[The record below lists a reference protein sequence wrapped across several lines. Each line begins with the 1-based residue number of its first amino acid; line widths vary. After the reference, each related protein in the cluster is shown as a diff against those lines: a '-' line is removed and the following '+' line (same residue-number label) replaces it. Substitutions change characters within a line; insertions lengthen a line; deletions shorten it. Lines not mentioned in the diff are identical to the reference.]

1 MANNQLKVT
10 LLGDA
15 SKLNAT
21 LKTASGRLKS
31 FGKSTTAVG
40 KSLQTRLALP
50 LALAG
55 GAAIKMAT
63 DFDKS
68 MTKVKSL
75 VGIAGDEVD
84 RMGATAKTMAKEFGV
99 SSSKAAE
106 ALFFITSAGLRGDEA
121 MQTLEAS
128 LKASAVGLG
137 ETATIADLATSAMNA
152 YGSDTL
158 GAANAT
164 DVLTAAVREG
174 KLSSEDLA
182 GAMGAVL
189 PMASNMGVQFHEVGA
204 AFAAMSRTGTN
215 ASEAATQLNA
225 IMLGIMKPTKTA
237 ADNMELLGLSSAG
250 LRQQIKDEG
259 LLSVM
264 NTLRDASEQNAGAF
278 ELAFGSVRALRG
290 VLDLTG
296 KSMDSTRTI
305 FENMNNTAGMTQTA
319 FDETAQSAEFRL
331 RKAMNSS
338 KESFA
343 QLGATLLTGFLPI
356 FQQVSTVIQKVF
368 KAFFDLDEG
377 TQKLILGL
385 GAFAIVLPTI
395 ITLIGTLTTLM
406 GALLSPVG
414 LVAAAIAGVA
424 FIIYKNWSEVL
435 PVVVGLY
442 NQFVD
447 LYNGSEA
454 LRKVIYFLKAAFQT
468 VFTFAKT
475 QVMLVINSFS
485 TMWKLIKE
493 FSEKGF
499 KGSFKQILSDGFDE
513 SIDIVKSAGE
523 EIGDNFTDAMSDAVG
538 STLEK
543 KTVEQVQGALTNV
556 KDQVSGFV
564 TGLIGDV
571 GGGTG
576 TAPAKG
582 TSGGGGATTM
592 QPTHGFIGATGVP
605 ESGGGGG
612 GATTMQP
619 SHGFIGD
626 LTLPDPDPEIEKVNR
641 ISDALSNM
649 GMSMEQIKETADL
662 VGGSVANAFDN
673 MSQGLVNSLGLAK
686 NGFEGFIGGMI
697 STVLQLISMM
707 LSQSIAQAIAGATAS
722 GASTGPAAVFTTPAF
737 IATAVGGVMSAFAAI
752 PKFAD
757 GGIVSGTTLGVMGE
771 YTGAKQNPE
780 VIAPLNKLEAMIGG
794 KQTQQV
800 NVGGEFR
807 IQGQDLVVAL
817 QRAERNRSRLK

>member
-31 FGKSTTAVG
+31 FGKSTQAVG
-40 KSLQTRLALP
+40 RSLQTRLALP
-50 LALAG
+50 LAIAG

-68 MTKVKSL
+68 MTKIKSL
-75 VGIAGDEVD
+75 VGVASDEVD
-84 RMGATAKTMAKEFGV
+84 QMGVGVKAMAKEFAI
-99 SSSKAAE
+99 SSADAAD
-106 ALFFITSAGLRGDEA
+106 ALFFITSAGLRGKDAMEA
-121 MQTLEAS
+121 LEGS
-128 LKASAVGLG
+128 MKASAIGMG
-137 ETATIADLATSAMNA
+137 ESKTIAQLTSAAMNA

-158 GAANAT
+158 NASQAT
-164 DVLTAAVREG
+164 DILTAAIREG
-174 KLSSEDLA
+174 SIESDELA
-182 GAMGAVL
+182 SVMGQVL
-189 PMASNMGVQFHEVGA
+189 PVASNMGVEFNQVGA
-204 AFAAMSRTGTN
+204 AFAAMSRTGTP
-215 ASEAATQLNA
+215 AAQAATQLNS
-225 IMLGIMKPTKTA
+225 IMMAIMKPTQLA
-237 ADNMELLGLSSAG
+237 SDAMEEMGLSSEG

-259 LLSVM
+259 LLSVL
-264 NTLRDASEQNAGAF
+264 NTLKEGADSNSKAF
-278 ELAFGSVRALRG
+278 ETAFGNVRALKG

-296 KSMDSTRTI
+296 KSMETTREI
-305 FENMNNTAGMTQTA
+305 FGRMGDTQGMVQKA

-356 FQQVSTVIQKVF
+356 FEDVSRVIQNVF
-368 KAFFDLDEG
+368 NAFFNLDEG

-395 ITLIGTLTTLM
+395 ITLVGTLITSIGL
-406 GALLSPVG
+406 LLSPVG
-414 LVAAAIAGVA
+414 LVAAALAGVA
-424 FIIYKNWSEVL
+424 FIIYKNWGEVL

-513 SIDIVKSAGE
+513 SVDIVKSAGE

-556 KDQVSGFV
+556 KDSVSDSIK
-564 TGLIGDV
+564 GLFGDV
-571 GGGTG
+571 GGGT
-576 TAPAKG
+576 APAD
-582 TSGGGGATTM
+582 GGGDDTL
-592 QPTHGFIGATGVP
+592 
-605 ESGGGGG
+605 
-612 GATTMQP
+612 QP
-619 SHGFIGD
+619 SHGFIGAAGI
-626 LTLPDPDPEIEKVNR
+626 PDPIPEETVTKAEERAASIRGFLMSIGLTAEQSAGMLVT
-641 ISDALSNM
+641 M
-649 GMSMEQIKETADL
+649 GQAVED
-662 VGGSVANAFDN
+662 
-673 MSQGLVNSLGLAK
+673 
-686 NGFEGFIGGMI
+686 GFIGLGQNVANSMSEAGSAFNAFL
-697 STVLQLISMM
+697 STFLQGAATYLAALFAESTGLAVTAAGKSATAAGPMAAFVLPAL
-707 LSQSIAQAIAGATAS
+707 IAGAV
-722 GASTGPAAVFTTPAF
+722 AAVSSGFGSIPA
-737 IATAVGGVMSAFAAI
+737 
-752 PKFAD
+752 FAD

-794 KQTQQV
+794 KQAQQV

>member
-84 RMGATAKTMAKEFGV
+84 AMGAKAKTMAKEFGV

-158 GAANAT
+158 GASQAT

-182 GAMGAVL
+182 GAMGSVL
-189 PMASNMGVQFHEVGA
+189 PVASNMGVQFHEVGA
-204 AFAAMSRTGTN
+204 AFAAMSRTGTDA
-215 ASEAATQLNA
+215 ASGATQLNA
-225 IMLGIMKPTKTA
+225 ILSGLLKPTKQA
-237 ADNMELLGLSSAG
+237 EDALNEMGLSSAG
-250 LRQQIKDEG
+250 LKQQIKDEG
-259 LLSVM
+259 LLATL
-264 NTLRDASEQNAGAF
+264 NTLKTSFDDNADAAQVVFPNI
-278 ELAFGSVRALRG
+278 RALKG
-290 VLDLTG
+290 VLDLLG
-296 KSMDSTRTI
+296 SGVEVNRGI
-305 FENMNNTAGMTQTA
+305 FERMNDTMGMTQTA
-319 FDETAQSAEFRL
+319 FDATAQTAEFRL

-356 FQQVSTVIQKVF
+356 FEDVSRVIQNVF
-368 KAFFDLDEG
+368 QAFFDLDGG

-385 GAFAIVLPTI
+385 GAFAVVLPTI
-395 ITLIGTLTTLM
+395 ITLVGTLTTLM

-424 FIIYKNWSEVL
+424 FIIYKNWGEVL

-454 LRKVIYFLKAAFQT
+454 LRKVIYFLKAAFQS
-468 VFTFAKT
+468 VFSFAKA

-513 SIDIVKSAGE
+513 SIEIVKNTGK

-571 GGGTG
+571 GGGG
-576 TAPAKG
+576 AAAPAKG
-582 TSGGGGATTM
+582 TSGGGGASGGGGDSTL
-592 QPTHGFIGATGVP
+592 QASHGFIGAMGTDIIP
-605 ESGGGGG
+605 EETVTKAEERAAKIRGFLMSIGLTAEQSAGMLV
-612 GATTMQP
+612 TMGQAVED
-619 SHGFIGD
+619 GFIG
-626 LTLPDPDPEIEKVNR
+626 LGQN
-641 ISDALSNM
+641 
-649 GMSMEQIKETADL
+649 
-662 VGGSVANAFDN
+662 VANSMSEAGSAFN
-673 MSQGLVNSLGLAK
+673 AFLSTFLQGAATYLAALFAESTGLAVTAAGK
-686 NGFEGFIGGMI
+686 TATAAGPMAAF
-697 STVLQLISMM
+697 VLPAL
-707 LSQSIAQAIAGATAS
+707 IAGAV
-722 GASTGPAAVFTTPAF
+722 AAVSSGFGQIPA
-737 IATAVGGVMSAFAAI
+737 
-752 PKFAD
+752 FAD

>member
-75 VGIAGDEVD
+75 VGVAGDEVD
-84 RMGATAKTMAKEFGV
+84 AMGAKARTMANEFGV

-250 LRQQIKDEG
+250 LRKQIKDEG

-264 NTLRDASEQNAGAF
+264 NTLRSASEQNAGAF

-331 RKAMNSS
+331 RKALNSS

-356 FQQVSTVIQKVF
+356 FEQVSTVIQNVF
-368 KAFFDLDEG
+368 KAFFNLDEG

-385 GAFAIVLPTI
+385 GAFAVVLPTI
-395 ITLIGTLTTLM
+395 ITLVGSLITGIGL
-406 GALLSPVG
+406 LLSPVG
-414 LVAAAIAGVA
+414 LVAAALAGVA

-499 KGSFKQILSDGFDE
+499 RGSFKQILSDGFDE
-513 SIDIVKSAGE
+513 SVDIVKSAGE

-556 KDQVSGFV
+556 KDMVSGSLQ
-564 TGLIGDV
+564 GLIGDV
-571 GGGTG
+571 GGGAG
-576 TAPAKG
+576 SAPAKG
-582 TSGGGGATTM
+582 TSGGGGGATTM
-592 QPTHGFIGATGVP
+592 QPTHGFIGGVDINKVDP
-605 ESGGGGG
+605 PVSEE
-612 GATTMQP
+612 AMANVL
-619 SHGFIGD
+619 GFKVALED
-626 LTLPDPDPEIEKVNR
+626 LAEVSE
-641 ISDALSNM
+641 M
-649 GMSMEQIKETADL
+649 
-662 VGGSVANAFDN
+662 VGQGVANAFDS
-673 MSQGLVNSLGLAK
+673 MSMGLVESLGLAK
-686 NGFEGFIGGMI
+686 DGFEGFIGGLI
-697 STVLQLISMM
+697 TTVLKLISMM
-707 LSQSIAQAIAGATAS
+707 LAQSISQAIAGATAS
-722 GASTGPAAVFTTPAF
+722 GAATGPAAIFTTPAF

-794 KQTQQV
+794 KQAQQV

>member
-1 MANNQLKVT
+1 MANNELKVT

-84 RMGATAKTMAKEFGV
+84 AMGAKARTMANEFGV

-158 GAANAT
+158 GAAQAT

-182 GAMGAVL
+182 GAMGSVL
-189 PMASNMGVQFHEVGA
+189 PVASNMGVQFHEVGA
-204 AFAAMSRTGTN
+204 AFAAMSRTGTDA
-215 ASEAATQLNA
+215 ASGATQLNA
-225 IMLGIMKPTKTA
+225 ILSGLLKPTKQA
-237 ADNMELLGLSSAG
+237 EDALNAMGLSSAG
-250 LRQQIKDEG
+250 LKQQIKDEG
-259 LLSVM
+259 LLETL
-264 NTLRDASEQNAGAF
+264 NTLKTAFDSNADAAQVVFPNI
-278 ELAFGSVRALRG
+278 RALKG
-290 VLDLTG
+290 VLDLLG
-296 KSMDSTRTI
+296 SGVEVNRGI
-305 FENMNNTAGMTQTA
+305 FERMNSTMGMTQTA
-319 FDETAQSAEFRL
+319 FDATAQSAEFRL

-356 FQQVSTVIQKVF
+356 FQDVSRVIQNVF
-368 KAFFDLDEG
+368 KAFFNLDEG

-385 GAFAIVLPTI
+385 GAFAVVLPTI
-395 ITLIGTLTTLM
+395 ITLVGTLITSIGL
-406 GALLSPVG
+406 LLSPVG
-414 LVAAAIAGVA
+414 LVAAALAGVA
-424 FIIYKNWSEVL
+424 FIIYKNWGEVL

-447 LYNGSEA
+447 LYNSSKT
-454 LRKVIYFLKAAFQT
+454 LRKAIFLIKGAFATAFIAAKA
-468 VFTFAKT
+468 
-475 QVMLVINSFS
+475 QVDQVVNGFK

-493 FSEKGF
+493 FSQKGI
-499 KGSFKQILSDGFDE
+499 KGSFGDILEEGFDE
-513 SIDIVKSAGE
+513 SIRITNQAGE
-523 EIGDNFTDAMSDAVG
+523 DIGNALSESLSDAVG

-543 KTVEQVQGALTNV
+543 KTVEKVQGALTNM

-564 TGLIGDV
+564 SGLIGDV
-571 GGGTG
+571 GGGADTS
-576 TAPAKG
+576 PAKSVSTISAKGRSVG
-582 TSGGGGATTM
+582 TTNGMDEFNKLFGKKVDPPVSEEAM
-592 QPTHGFIGATGVP
+592 ANVLGFKVAL
-605 ESGGGGG
+605 E
-612 GATTMQP
+612 
-619 SHGFIGD
+619 D
-626 LTLPDPDPEIEKVNR
+626 LAEV
-641 ISDALSNM
+641 SQM
-649 GMSMEQIKETADL
+649 
-662 VGGSVANAFDN
+662 VGEGVANAFDS
-673 MSQGLVNSLGLAK
+673 MSMGLVESLGLAK
-686 NGFEGFIGGMI
+686 DGFEGFIGGLLT
-697 STVLQLISMM
+697 TVLKLISMM
-707 LSQSIAQAIAGATAS
+707 LAQSISQAIAGATAS
-722 GASTGPAAVFTTPAF
+722 GAATGPAAIFTTPAF
-737 IATAVGGVMSAFAAI
+737 IATAVGGVMAAFAAI

-780 VIAPLNKLEAMIGG
+780 VIAPLNKLESMIGG
-794 KQTQQV
+794 KQAQQV

>member
-99 SSSKAAE
+99 SSAKAAE

-158 GAANAT
+158 GASDAT
-164 DVLTAAVREG
+164 DILTAAVREG
-174 KLSSEDLA
+174 KLEANELA

-189 PMASNMGVQFHEVGA
+189 PVASNMGVSFNEVGA
-204 AFAAMSRTGTN
+204 AFAAMSRTGTD
-215 ASEAATQLNA
+215 ARVGATQLTA
-225 IMLGIMKPTKTA
+225 ILSGLLKPTEQA
-237 ADNMELLGLSSAG
+237 EQALNAMGLSSAG
-250 LRQQIKDEG
+250 LKQQIKDEG
-259 LLSVM
+259 LLATL
-264 NTLRDASEQNAGAF
+264 NTLKTAFDSNADAAQVVFPNI
-278 ELAFGSVRALRG
+278 RALKG
-290 VLDLTG
+290 VLDLLG
-296 KSMDSTRTI
+296 SGVEVNRGI
-305 FENMNNTAGMTQTA
+305 FERMNSTMGMTQTA
-319 FDETAQSAEFRL
+319 FDATAQSAEFRL

-356 FQQVSTVIQKVF
+356 FQQVSTVIQNVF
-368 KAFFDLDEG
+368 KAFFNLDEG

-395 ITLIGTLTTLM
+395 ITLVGGLVSAIGF
-406 GALLSPVG
+406 LLSPVG
-414 LVAAAIAGVA
+414 LVAAALAGVA
-424 FIIYKNWSEVL
+424 FIIYKNWGEVL

-513 SIDIVKSAGE
+513 SVDIVKSAGE

-564 TGLIGDV
+564 SGLIGDV
-571 GGGTG
+571 GGGAG
-576 TAPAKG
+576 AAPAKG
-582 TSGGGGATTM
+582 TSGGGGGATTL
-592 QPTHGFIGATGVP
+592 QPTHGFIGGV
-605 ESGGGGG
+605 
-612 GATTMQP
+612 
-619 SHGFIGD
+619 D
-626 LTLPDPDPEIEKVNR
+626 LPPAEPQIEKVNKIR
-641 ISDALSNM
+641 EALLKMGMTMEQVQETASLVGNEVAGAFSNM
-649 GMSMEQIKETADL
+649 SA
-662 VGGSVANAFDN
+662 
-673 MSQGLVNSLGLAK
+673 GLLNSLGLAE
-686 NGFEGFIGGMI
+686 NGFQGFVKGMI
-697 STVLQLISMM
+697 QVVLDLIAMM
-707 LSQSIAQAIAGATAS
+707 LAQSISNAIAGATAS
-722 GASTGPAAVFTTPAF
+722 GAATGPAAIFTTPAF
-737 IATAVGGVMSAFAAI
+737 IATAVGGVMAAFAAI

-794 KQTQQV
+794 KQAQQV

>member
-1 MANNQLKVT
+1 MANNELRVT

-31 FGKSTTAVG
+31 FGKSTQAVG

-84 RMGATAKTMAKEFGV
+84 AMGAKAKTMAKEFGV
-99 SSSKAAE
+99 SSADAAE

-158 GAANAT
+158 GASQAT

-174 KLSSEDLA
+174 KLEANELA

-189 PMASNMGVQFHEVGA
+189 PVASNMGVQFHEVGA
-204 AFAAMSRTGTN
+204 AFAAMSRTGTD
-215 ASEAATQLNA
+215 ARVGATQLTA
-225 IMLGIMKPTKTA
+225 ILSGLLKPTKQA
-237 ADNMELLGLSSAG
+237 EDALNSMGLSSAG
-250 LRQQIKDEG
+250 LKQQIKDEG
-259 LLSVM
+259 LLATL
-264 NTLRDASEQNAGAF
+264 NTLKTSFDANADAAQVVF
-278 ELAFGSVRALRG
+278 PNIRALKG
-290 VLDLTG
+290 VLDLLG
-296 KSMDSTRTI
+296 SGVEVNRGI
-305 FENMNNTAGMTQTA
+305 FERMNDTMGMTQQA
-319 FDETAQSAEFRL
+319 FQATSESAEFRL
-331 RKAMNSS
+331 RKALNSS

-343 QLGATLLTGFLPI
+343 QLGATLLTGLLPI
-356 FQQVSTVIQKVF
+356 FQQVSQVIQNVF
-368 KAFFDLDEG
+368 NAFFNLDEG

-385 GAFAIVLPTI
+385 GAFAVVLPTI
-395 ITLIGTLTTLM
+395 ITLVGTLTTII

-414 LVAAAIAGVA
+414 LVAAALAGVA
-424 FIIYKNWSEVL
+424 FIIYKNWGEIL

-499 KGSFKQILSDGFDE
+499 KGSFKEILKDGFDE
-513 SIDIVKSAGE
+513 SVEIVKSAGE

-543 KTVEQVQGALTNV
+543 KTVDQVQGALTNV

-571 GGGTG
+571 GGGG
-576 TAPAKG
+576 AAAPAKG
-582 TSGGGGATTM
+582 TTAQQKT
-592 QPTHGFIGATGVP
+592 A
-605 ESGGGGG
+605 
-612 GATTMQP
+612 QP
-619 SHGFIGD
+619 SHGQIGGFA
-626 LTLPDPDPEIEKVNR
+626 LPPAEPEIEKVNKIR
-641 ISDALSNM
+641 EALLKMGMTMDQIQETASLVGNEVAGAFSNM
-649 GMSMEQIKETADL
+649 SA
-662 VGGSVANAFDN
+662 
-673 MSQGLVNSLGLAK
+673 GLLNSLGLAE
-686 NGFEGFIGGMI
+686 NGFQGFMKGMI
-697 STVLQLISMM
+697 QVVLDLISMM
-707 LSQSIAQAIAGATAS
+707 LAQSIANAIAGATAS
-722 GASTGPAAVFTTPAF
+722 GAASGPAAIFTTPAF
-737 IATAVGGVMSAFAAI
+737 IATAVGGVMAAFAAI

>member
-68 MTKVKSL
+68 MTKIKSL

-84 RMGATAKTMAKEFGV
+84 QMGVGVKAMAKEFAI
-99 SSSKAAE
+99 SSADAAD
-106 ALFFITSAGLRGDEA
+106 ALFFVTSAGLRGKDAMEA
-121 MQTLEAS
+121 LEGS
-128 LKASAVGLG
+128 MKASAIGMG
-137 ETATIADLATSAMNA
+137 EAKTIAQLTSAAMNA

-158 GAANAT
+158 NASDAT
-164 DVLTAAVREG
+164 DVLTAAIREG
-174 KLSSEDLA
+174 SIESDELA
-182 GAMGAVL
+182 SVMGGVL
-189 PMASNMGVQFHEVGA
+189 PVASNMGIAFDQVGA
-204 AFAAMSRTGTN
+204 AFAAMSRTGTP
-215 ASEAATQLNA
+215 AAQAATQLNS
-225 IMLGIMKPTKTA
+225 IMMGIMKPTQTA
-237 ADNMELLGLSSAG
+237 ADAMEEMGLSSAG

-259 LLSVM
+259 LLSVL
-264 NTLRDASEQNAGAF
+264 NTLKEGANQNARAF
-278 ELAFGSVRALRG
+278 ETAFGNVRALKG

-296 KSMDSTRTI
+296 NSMETTREI
-305 FENMNNTAGMTQTA
+305 FERMTNTQGMVQTA

-331 RKAMNSS
+331 RKAMNSAR
-338 KESFA
+338 ESFA
-343 QLGATLLTGFLPI
+343 QVGATLLTGFLPI
-356 FQQVSTVIQKVF
+356 FEDVSRVIQNVF
-368 KAFFDLDEG
+368 NAFFNLDEG

-385 GAFAIVLPTI
+385 GAFAVVLPTI
-395 ITLIGTLTTLM
+395 ITLVGGLVSAIGL
-406 GALLSPVG
+406 LLSPVG
-414 LVAAAIAGVA
+414 LVAAALAGVA
-424 FIIYKNWSEVL
+424 FIIYKNWGEVL

-513 SIDIVKSAGE
+513 SVDIVKSAGE

-564 TGLIGDV
+564 SGLIGDV
-571 GGGTG
+571 GGGAG
-576 TAPAKG
+576 TSPAKG

-592 QPTHGFIGATGVP
+592 QPTHGFIGAVDINKIDP
-605 ESGGGGG
+605 PVSEE
-612 GATTMQP
+612 AMANVL
-619 SHGFIGD
+619 GFKVALED
-626 LTLPDPDPEIEKVNR
+626 LAEV
-641 ISDALSNM
+641 SQM
-649 GMSMEQIKETADL
+649 
-662 VGGSVANAFDN
+662 VGEGVANAFDS
-673 MSQGLVNSLGLAK
+673 MSMGLVESLGLAK
-686 NGFEGFIGGMI
+686 DGFEGFIGGLI
-697 STVLQLISMM
+697 TTVLKLISMM
-707 LSQSIAQAIAGATAS
+707 LAQSISQAIAGATAS
-722 GASTGPAAVFTTPAF
+722 GAATGPAAIFTTPAF

-780 VIAPLNKLEAMIGG
+780 VIAPLNKLEGMIGG
-794 KQTQQV
+794 KQAQQV

>member
-21 LKTASGRLKS
+21 LQTASGRLKS
-31 FGKSTTAVG
+31 FGKSTTAIG

-84 RMGATAKTMAKEFGV
+84 AMGAKAKTMANEFGV

-152 YGSDTL
+152 YGSDSL
-158 GAANAT
+158 GAAQAT

-182 GAMGAVL
+182 GAMGSVL
-189 PMASNMGVQFHEVGA
+189 PVASNMGVQFHEVGA
-204 AFAAMSRTGTN
+204 AFAAMSRTGTDA
-215 ASEAATQLNA
+215 ASGATQLNA
-225 IMLGIMKPTKTA
+225 ILSGLLKPTKQA
-237 ADNMELLGLSSAG
+237 EDALNSMGLSSSG
-250 LRQQIKDEG
+250 LKQQIKDEG
-259 LLSVM
+259 LLSTL
-264 NTLRDASEQNAGAF
+264 NTLKTAFDSNADAAQVVFPNI
-278 ELAFGSVRALRG
+278 RALKG
-290 VLDLTG
+290 VLDLLG
-296 KSMDSTRTI
+296 SGVEVNRGI
-305 FENMNNTAGMTQTA
+305 FERMNNTMGMTQTA
-319 FDETAQSAEFRL
+319 FDATAQSAEFRL

-343 QLGATLLTGFLPI
+343 QLGATLLTGLLPI
-356 FQQVSTVIQKVF
+356 FEQVSTVIQNVF
-368 KAFFDLDEG
+368 NSFFNLDEG

-385 GAFAIVLPTI
+385 GAFAVVLPTI
-395 ITLIGTLTTLM
+395 ITLIGSLTTLI

-414 LVAAAIAGVA
+414 LVAAALAGVA
-424 FIIYKNWSEVL
+424 YIIYKNWGEVL

-447 LYNGSEA
+447 LFNGSEI
-454 LRKVIYFLKAAFQT
+454 LRKAIFGLKA
-468 VFTFAKT
+468 VFASVFIAAKA
-475 QVMLVINSFS
+475 QVMRFVNIFK
-485 TMWKLIKE
+485 TMWKVIKE

-499 KGSFKQILSDGFDE
+499 KGSFGDVIEQGIKDDAQ
-513 SIDIVKSAGE
+513 IVKDAGT
-523 EIGDNFTDAMSDAVG
+523 EIGQTFSDAMSDAVG

-564 TGLIGDV
+564 SGLIGDV
-571 GGGTG
+571 GGGGG
-576 TAPAKG
+576 TAPSG
-582 TSGGGGATTM
+582 GDGGGDTSGGTTS
-592 QPTHGFIGATGVP
+592 T
-605 ESGGGGG
+605 GGGL
-612 GATTMQP
+612 
-619 SHGFIGD
+619 IKI
-626 LTLPDPDPEIEKVNR
+626 DPKVENEKVGG
-641 ISDALSNM
+641 IIGLLTGLGVKMEEMEVLAMNM
-649 GMSMEQIKETADL
+649 GEAVS
-662 VGGSVANAFDN
+662 GAFSTMGTN
-673 MSQGLVNSLGLAK
+673 MVNSLGLAE
-686 NGFEGFIGGMI
+686 NGFEGFVKNMAMMVID
-697 STVLQLISMM
+697 LISM
-707 LSQSIAQAIAGATAS
+707 LLANA
-722 GASTGPAAVFTTPAF
+722 
-737 IATAVGGVMSAFAAI
+737 IATAISNAVVAAGGTGFAAPFTMPMYIATMVGGVTSAFAAI

-780 VIAPLNKLEAMIGG
+780 VIAPLSKLEGMIGG
-794 KQTQQV
+794 KQAQQV

>member
-31 FGKSTTAVG
+31 FGKSTQAVG
-40 KSLQTRLALP
+40 RSLQTRLALP
-50 LALAG
+50 LAVAG
-55 GAAIKMAT
+55 GAAIKMAM

-68 MTKVKSL
+68 MTKIKTL
-75 VGIAGDEVD
+75 VGIANDEVD
-84 RMGATAKTMAKEFGV
+84 EMGVGVKAMAKEFAI
-99 SSSKAAE
+99 SSADAAD
-106 ALFFITSAGLRGDEA
+106 ALFFVTSAGLRGKDAMEA
-121 MQTLEAS
+121 LEGAM
-128 LKASAVGLG
+128 KASAIGMG
-137 ETATIADLATSAMNA
+137 ESKTIAQLTSAAMNA

-158 GAANAT
+158 NASDAT
-164 DVLTAAVREG
+164 DVLTAAIREG
-174 KLSSEDLA
+174 SIESDELA
-182 GAMGAVL
+182 SVMGQVL
-189 PMASNMGVQFHEVGA
+189 PVASNMGIAFDQVGA
-204 AFAAMSRTGTN
+204 AFAAMSRTGTP
-215 ASEAATQLNA
+215 AAQAATQLNS
-225 IMLGIMKPTKTA
+225 IMMGIMKPTQTA
-237 ADNMELLGLSSAG
+237 ADAMEQMGLSSAG

-259 LLSVM
+259 LLSVL
-264 NTLRDASEQNAGAF
+264 NTLKEGANQNATAF
-278 ELAFGSVRALRG
+278 ETAFGNVRALRG

-296 KSMDSTRTI
+296 KSMETTREI
-305 FENMNNTAGMTQTA
+305 FGRMTNTAGITQTG
-319 FDETAQSAEFRL
+319 FDALAQTAEFRL

-343 QLGATLLTGFLPI
+343 QLGATLLNGFLPI
-356 FQQVSTVIQKVF
+356 FEDISRVIQNVF
-368 KAFFDLDEG
+368 NAFFNLDEG

-395 ITLIGTLTTLM
+395 ITLVGSLITGIGL
-406 GALLSPVG
+406 LLSPVG
-414 LVAAAIAGVA
+414 LVAAALAGVA
-424 FIIYKNWSEVL
+424 FIIYKNWGEVL

-513 SIDIVKSAGE
+513 SVDIVKSAGE

-564 TGLIGDV
+564 KGLIGDV
-571 GGGTG
+571 GGGAG
-576 TAPAKG
+576 AAPAKG
-582 TSGGGGATTM
+582 TSGGGDDTL
-592 QPTHGFIGATGVP
+592 
-605 ESGGGGG
+605 
-612 GATTMQP
+612 QP
-619 SHGFIGD
+619 SHGFIGAMGTD
-626 LTLPDPDPEIEKVNR
+626 IIPEETVTKAEERAAKIRGFLMSIGLTAEQSAGMLVT
-641 ISDALSNM
+641 M
-649 GMSMEQIKETADL
+649 GQAVED
-662 VGGSVANAFDN
+662 
-673 MSQGLVNSLGLAK
+673 
-686 NGFEGFIGGMI
+686 GFIGLGQNVANSMSEAGSAFNAFL
-697 STVLQLISMM
+697 STFLQGAATYLAALFAESTGLAVTAAGKTATAAGPMAAFVLPAL
-707 LSQSIAQAIAGATAS
+707 IAGAVAAVS
-722 GASTGPAAVFTTPAF
+722 GAFGSVPA
-737 IATAVGGVMSAFAAI
+737 
-752 PKFAD
+752 FAD

-794 KQTQQV
+794 KQAQQV
-800 NVGGEFR
+800 NVGGEFK

>member
-1 MANNQLKVT
+1 
-10 LLGDA
+10 LGDA

-68 MTKVKSL
+68 MTKIKSL

-84 RMGATAKTMAKEFGV
+84 EMGKGVKSMAKEFAI
-99 SSSKAAE
+99 SSADAAD
-106 ALFFITSAGLRGDEA
+106 ALFFVTSAGLRGKDAMEA
-121 MQTLEAS
+121 LEGS
-128 LKASAVGLG
+128 MKASAIGMG
-137 ETATIADLATSAMNA
+137 EAKTIAQLTSAAMNA

-158 GAANAT
+158 SASNAT
-164 DVLTAAVREG
+164 DVLTAAIREG
-174 KLSSEDLA
+174 SIESDELA
-182 GAMGAVL
+182 SVMGQVL
-189 PMASNMGVQFHEVGA
+189 PVASNMGIAFDQVGA
-204 AFAAMSRTGTN
+204 AFAAMSRTGTP
-215 ASEAATQLNA
+215 AAQAATQLNS
-225 IMLGIMKPTKTA
+225 IMMGIMKPTQQA
-237 ADNMELLGLSSAG
+237 ADAMELMGLSSAG

-259 LLSVM
+259 LLSVL
-264 NTLRDASEQNAGAF
+264 NTLKEGANQNATAF
-278 ELAFGSVRALRG
+278 ETAFGNVRALRG

-296 KSMDSTRTI
+296 KSMETTREI
-305 FENMNNTAGMTQTA
+305 FGRMTNTQGMVQKA

-356 FQQVSTVIQKVF
+356 FEQVSQVIQNVF
-368 KAFFDLDEG
+368 NAFFNLDEG

-385 GAFAIVLPTI
+385 GAFAVVLPTI
-395 ITLIGTLTTLM
+395 ITLVGTLTTLM

-414 LVAAAIAGVA
+414 LVAAALAGVA
-424 FIIYKNWSEVL
+424 FIIYKNWGEVL

-499 KGSFKQILSDGFDE
+499 RGSFKQILSDGFDE
-513 SIDIVKSAGE
+513 SVDIVKSAGE

-556 KDQVSGFV
+556 KNQVSGFV
-564 TGLIGDV
+564 SGLIGDV
-571 GGGTG
+571 GGGAG
-576 TAPAKG
+576 AAPAKG
-582 TSGGGGATTM
+582 TSGGADSTL
-592 QPTHGFIGATGVP
+592 QASHGFIGAVDINKVDP
-605 ESGGGGG
+605 PVSEE
-612 GATTMQP
+612 AMANVL
-619 SHGFIGD
+619 GFKVALED
-626 LTLPDPDPEIEKVNR
+626 LAEV
-641 ISDALSNM
+641 SQM
-649 GMSMEQIKETADL
+649 
-662 VGGSVANAFDN
+662 VGEGVANAFDS
-673 MSQGLVNSLGLAK
+673 MSMGLVESLGLAK
-686 NGFEGFIGGMI
+686 DGFEGFIGGLI
-697 STVLQLISMM
+697 TTVLKLISMM
-707 LSQSIAQAIAGATAS
+707 LAQSISQAIAGATAS
-722 GASTGPAAVFTTPAF
+722 GAATGPAAIFTTPAF

-752 PKFAD
+752 PKFAE

-794 KQTQQV
+794 KQAQQV
-800 NVGGEFR
+800 NVGGEFK

>member
-84 RMGATAKTMAKEFGV
+84 AMGAKARTMANEFGV

-158 GAANAT
+158 GASQAT

-182 GAMGAVL
+182 GAMGSVL
-189 PMASNMGVQFHEVGA
+189 PVASNMGVQFHEVGA
-204 AFAAMSRTGTN
+204 AFAAMSRTGTDA
-215 ASEAATQLNA
+215 ASGATQLNA
-225 IMLGIMKPTKTA
+225 ILSGLLKPTKQA
-237 ADNMELLGLSSAG
+237 EDALNAMGLSSSG
-250 LRQQIKDEG
+250 LKQQIKDEG
-259 LLSVM
+259 LLETL
-264 NTLRDASEQNAGAF
+264 NTLKTAFDSNADAAQVVFPNI
-278 ELAFGSVRALRG
+278 RALKG
-290 VLDLTG
+290 VLDLLG
-296 KSMDSTRTI
+296 SGVEVNRGI
-305 FENMNNTAGMTQTA
+305 FERMNDTMGMTQTA
-319 FDETAQSAEFRL
+319 FDATSQSAEFRL

-356 FQQVSTVIQKVF
+356 FQQVSTVIQNVF
-368 KAFFDLDEG
+368 KAFFNLDEG

-395 ITLIGTLTTLM
+395 ITLVGSLISGIGL
-406 GALLSPVG
+406 LLSPVG
-414 LVAAAIAGVA
+414 LVAAALAGVA
-424 FIIYKNWSEVL
+424 FIIYKNWGEVL

-513 SIDIVKSAGE
+513 SVDIVKSAGE

-564 TGLIGDV
+564 SGLIGDV
-571 GGGTG
+571 GGGT
-576 TAPAKG
+576 APAA
-582 TSGGGGATTM
+582 GGGGDDTL
-592 QPTHGFIGATGVP
+592 
-605 ESGGGGG
+605 
-612 GATTMQP
+612 QP
-619 SHGFIGD
+619 SHGFIGAVNIND
-626 LTLPDPDPEIEKVNR
+626 IIPEETVTKAEERAAKIREFLMSIGLTAEQSAGMLVT
-641 ISDALSNM
+641 M
-649 GMSMEQIKETADL
+649 GQAVED
-662 VGGSVANAFDN
+662 
-673 MSQGLVNSLGLAK
+673 
-686 NGFEGFIGGMI
+686 GFIGLGQNVANSMSEAGSAFNAFL
-697 STVLQLISMM
+697 STFLQGAATYLAALFAESTGLAVTAAGKTATAAGPMAAFVLPAL
-707 LSQSIAQAIAGATAS
+707 IAGAV
-722 GASTGPAAVFTTPAF
+722 AAVSSGFGSIPA
-737 IATAVGGVMSAFAAI
+737 
-752 PKFAD
+752 FAD

-794 KQTQQV
+794 KQAQQV

>member
-21 LKTASGRLKS
+21 LQTASGRLKS

-55 GAAIKMAT
+55 GAAIKMAM

-68 MTKVKSL
+68 MTKIKSL

-84 RMGATAKTMAKEFGV
+84 AMGAKAKTMANEFGV

-152 YGSDTL
+152 YGSDSL
-158 GAANAT
+158 GAAQAT

-182 GAMGAVL
+182 GAMGSVL
-189 PMASNMGVQFHEVGA
+189 PVASNMGVQFHEVGA
-204 AFAAMSRTGTN
+204 AFAAMSRTGTDA
-215 ASEAATQLNA
+215 ASGATQLNA
-225 IMLGIMKPTKTA
+225 ILSGLLKPTKQA
-237 ADNMELLGLSSAG
+237 EDALNSMGLSSAG
-250 LRQQIKDEG
+250 LKQQIKDEG
-259 LLSVM
+259 LLSTL
-264 NTLRDASEQNAGAF
+264 NTLKTAFDSNADAAQVVFPNI
-278 ELAFGSVRALRG
+278 RALKG
-290 VLDLTG
+290 VLDLLG
-296 KSMDSTRTI
+296 SGVEVNRGI
-305 FENMNNTAGMTQTA
+305 FERMNNTMGMTQTA
-319 FDETAQSAEFRL
+319 FDATAQSAEFRL

-343 QLGATLLTGFLPI
+343 QLGATLLTGLLPI
-356 FQQVSTVIQKVF
+356 FEQVSTVIQNVF
-368 KAFFDLDEG
+368 NSFFNLDEG

-385 GAFAIVLPTI
+385 GAFAVVLPTI

-414 LVAAAIAGVA
+414 LVAAALAGVA
-424 FIIYKNWSEVL
+424 FIIYKNWGEIL

-513 SIDIVKSAGE
+513 SVDIVKSAGE
-523 EIGDNFTDAMSDAVG
+523 EIGDNFSDAMSDAVG

-571 GGGTG
+571 GGGAG
-576 TAPAKG
+576 AAPAKG
-582 TSGGGGATTM
+582 TSGGGDGGGDTSGDTTS
-592 QPTHGFIGATGVP
+592 TGVP

-612 GATTMQP
+612 GTPPTGFTKLKESLLDLGLTMDEIQEQATNVGA
-619 SHGFIGD
+619 S
-626 LTLPDPDPEIEKVNR
+626 
-641 ISDALSNM
+641 
-649 GMSMEQIKETADL
+649 
-662 VGGSVANAFDN
+662 VGGAFQQMADG
-673 MSQGLVNSLGLAK
+673 MIASLGLAE
-686 NGFEGFIGGMI
+686 NGFQGFLGQMLGMI
-697 STVLQLISMM
+697 GQLISM
-707 LSQSIAQAIAGATAS
+707 LLANAVANAITGASAGAL
-722 GASTGPAAVFTTPAF
+722 GTGPAAPFTLPAF
-737 IATAVGGVMSAFAAI
+737 IATMTAGVIGAFAAI

-794 KQTQQV
+794 KQAQQV

>member
-1 MANNQLKVT
+1 MANNELRVT

-31 FGKSTTAVG
+31 FGKSTQAVG
-40 KSLQTRLALP
+40 RSLQTRLALP

-84 RMGATAKTMAKEFGV
+84 RMGASAKAMAKEFGV
-99 SSSKAAE
+99 SSSQAAE

-158 GAANAT
+158 GASQAT
-164 DVLTAAVREG
+164 DILTAAVREG
-174 KLSSEDLA
+174 KLEANELA

-189 PMASNMGVQFHEVGA
+189 PVASNMGVSFNEVGA
-204 AFAAMSRTGTN
+204 AFAAMSRTGTD
-215 ASEAATQLNA
+215 ARVGATQLTA
-225 IMLGIMKPTKTA
+225 ILSGLLKPTQQA
-237 ADNMELLGLSSAG
+237 EDALNAMGLSSAG
-250 LRQQIKDEG
+250 LKQQIKDEG
-259 LLSVM
+259 LLETL
-264 NTLRDASEQNAGAF
+264 NTLKTAFDNNADAAQVVFPNI
-278 ELAFGSVRALRG
+278 RALKG
-290 VLDLTG
+290 VLDLLG
-296 KSMDSTRTI
+296 SGVEVNRGI
-305 FENMNNTAGMTQTA
+305 FERMNDTMGMTQTA
-319 FDETAQSAEFRL
+319 FDATSQSAEFRL
-331 RKAMNSS
+331 RKAMNSA

-343 QLGATLLTGFLPI
+343 QLGATLLTGLLPI
-356 FQQVSTVIQKVF
+356 FEQVSQVIQNVF
-368 KAFFDLDEG
+368 SAFFNLDEG

-385 GAFAIVLPTI
+385 GAFAVVLPTI
-395 ITLIGTLTTLM
+395 ITLVGTLTTII

-414 LVAAAIAGVA
+414 LVAAALAGVA
-424 FIIYKNWSEVL
+424 FIIYKNWGEIL

-499 KGSFKQILSDGFDE
+499 KGSFKDILKDGFDE
-513 SIDIVKSAGE
+513 SVEIVKSAGE
-523 EIGDNFTDAMSDAVG
+523 EIGDKFTDAMSDAVG

-571 GGGTG
+571 GGGG
-576 TAPAKG
+576 AAAPAKG
-582 TSGGGGATTM
+582 TSGGEQTA
-592 QPTHGFIGATGVP
+592 QY
-605 ESGGGGG
+605 
-612 GATTMQP
+612 
-619 SHGFIGD
+619 SHGQIGGFA
-626 LTLPDPDPEIEKVNR
+626 LPDPAPEVEKTNKIR
-641 ISDALSNM
+641 EALLKMGMTMEQVQETASLVGNEVAGAFSNM
-649 GMSMEQIKETADL
+649 SA
-662 VGGSVANAFDN
+662 
-673 MSQGLVNSLGLAK
+673 GLLNSLGLAD
-686 NGFEGFIGGMI
+686 EGFQGFVKGMI
-697 STVLQLISMM
+697 TVVLDLIAMM
-707 LSQSIAQAIAGATAS
+707 LAQSIANAIAGATAS
-722 GASTGPAAVFTTPAF
+722 GASTGPAAIFTTPAF
-737 IATAVGGVMSAFAAI
+737 IATAVGGVMAAFAAI

-780 VIAPLNKLEAMIGG
+780 VIAPLNKLEGMIGA
-794 KQTQQV
+794 KQPQQV

>member
-158 GAANAT
+158 GASQAT

-182 GAMGAVL
+182 GAMGSVL
-189 PMASNMGVQFHEVGA
+189 PVASNMGVQFHEVGA
-204 AFAAMSRTGTN
+204 AFAAMSRTGTDA
-215 ASEAATQLNA
+215 ASGATQLNA
-225 IMLGIMKPTKTA
+225 ILSGLLKPTKQA
-237 ADNMELLGLSSAG
+237 EDALNSMGLSSAG
-250 LRQQIKDEG
+250 LKQQIKDEG
-259 LLSVM
+259 LLSTL
-264 NTLRDASEQNAGAF
+264 NTLKTAFDSNADAAQVVFPNI
-278 ELAFGSVRALRG
+278 RALKG
-290 VLDLTG
+290 VLDLLG
-296 KSMDSTRTI
+296 SGVEVNRGI
-305 FENMNNTAGMTQTA
+305 FERMNDTMGMTQTA
-319 FDETAQSAEFRL
+319 FDATAQSAEFRL

-356 FQQVSTVIQKVF
+356 FEQVSTVIQNVF
-368 KAFFDLDEG
+368 KAFFNLDEG

-385 GAFAIVLPTI
+385 GGFAVVLPTI

-414 LVAAAIAGVA
+414 LVAAALAGVA
-424 FIIYKNWSEVL
+424 FIIYKNWGEVL

-513 SIDIVKSAGE
+513 SVDIVKSAGE

-571 GGGTG
+571 GGGAG
-576 TAPAKG
+576 AAPAKG
-582 TSGGGGATTM
+582 TSGGGDDTM
-592 QPTHGFIGATGVP
+592 KA
-605 ESGGGGG
+605 
-612 GATTMQP
+612 
-619 SHGFIGD
+619 SHGFIGETG
-626 LTLPDPDPEIEKVNR
+626 LTDIIPEETVTKAEERAASIRGFLENIGLTAEQSGNMLATMGQAVE
-641 ISDALSNM
+641 DAFVGLGQNVAASMGEANSAFGAFLSTFLSGAM
-649 GMSMEQIKETADL
+649 TYVSALLAQSM
-662 VGGSVANAFDN
+662 
-673 MSQGLVNSLGLAK
+673 GLAVT
-686 NGFEGFIGGMI
+686 GAGQTALAAGPLAAF
-697 STVLQLISMM
+697 VLPAL
-707 LSQSIAQAIAGATAS
+707 IAGAV
-722 GASTGPAAVFTTPAF
+722 AAVSSGFGSIPA
-737 IATAVGGVMSAFAAI
+737 
-752 PKFAD
+752 FAD

-794 KQTQQV
+794 KQAQQV

>member
-1 MANNQLKVT
+1 MANNELKVT

-63 DFDKS
+63 EFDKS

-84 RMGATAKTMAKEFGV
+84 AMGAKARTMANEFGV

-152 YGSDTL
+152 YGSDSL
-158 GAANAT
+158 GAAQAT

-182 GAMGAVL
+182 GAMGSVL
-189 PMASNMGVQFHEVGA
+189 PVASNMGVQFHEVGA
-204 AFAAMSRTGTN
+204 AFAAMSRTGTDA
-215 ASEAATQLNA
+215 ASGATQLNA
-225 IMLGIMKPTKTA
+225 ILSGLLKPTKQA
-237 ADNMELLGLSSAG
+237 EDALNAMGLSSSG
-250 LRQQIKDEG
+250 LKQQIKDEG
-259 LLSVM
+259 LLETL
-264 NTLRDASEQNAGAF
+264 NTLKTAFDSNADAAQVVFPNI
-278 ELAFGSVRALRG
+278 RALKG
-290 VLDLTG
+290 VLDLLG
-296 KSMDSTRTI
+296 SGVEVNRGI
-305 FENMNNTAGMTQTA
+305 FERMNSTMGMTQTA
-319 FDETAQSAEFRL
+319 FDATAQSAEFRL

-356 FQQVSTVIQKVF
+356 FEQVSTVIQNVF
-368 KAFFDLDEG
+368 KAFFNLDEG

-385 GAFAIVLPTI
+385 GAFAVVLPTI
-395 ITLIGTLTTLM
+395 ITLVGSLISGIGL
-406 GALLSPVG
+406 LLSPVG
-414 LVAAAIAGVA
+414 LVAAALAGVA
-424 FIIYKNWSEVL
+424 FIIYKNWGEVL

-513 SIDIVKSAGE
+513 SVDIVKSAGE

-556 KDQVSGFV
+556 KDKVSGFV
-564 TGLIGDV
+564 SGLIGDV
-571 GGGTG
+571 GAA
-576 TAPAKG
+576 APAD
-582 TSGGGGATTM
+582 GGGDDTL
-592 QPTHGFIGATGVP
+592 
-605 ESGGGGG
+605 
-612 GATTMQP
+612 QP
-619 SHGFIGD
+619 SHGFIGAVDINPPVSEEAMANVLGFKVALED
-626 LTLPDPDPEIEKVNR
+626 LAEV
-641 ISDALSNM
+641 SQM
-649 GMSMEQIKETADL
+649 
-662 VGGSVANAFDN
+662 VGEGVANAFDS
-673 MSQGLVNSLGLAK
+673 MSMGLVESLGLAK
-686 NGFEGFIGGMI
+686 DGFEGFIGGLLT
-697 STVLQLISMM
+697 TVLKLISMM
-707 LSQSIAQAIAGATAS
+707 LAQSIANAIAGATAS
-722 GASTGPAAVFTTPAF
+722 GAATGPAAIFTTPAF
-737 IATAVGGVMSAFAAI
+737 IATAVGGVMAAFAAI

-794 KQTQQV
+794 KQAQQV

>member
-319 FDETAQSAEFRL
+319 FDATAQSAEFRL
-331 RKAMNSS
+331 RKALNSS

-356 FQQVSTVIQKVF
+356 FEQVSTVIQNVF
-368 KAFFDLDEG
+368 KAFFNLDEG

-395 ITLIGTLTTLM
+395 ITLVGSLVTAIGL
-406 GALLSPVG
+406 LLSPVG
-414 LVAAAIAGVA
+414 LVAAALAGVA
-424 FIIYKNWSEVL
+424 FIIYKNWGEVL

-513 SIDIVKSAGE
+513 SVDIVKSAGE

-564 TGLIGDV
+564 SGLIGDV
-571 GGGTG
+571 GGGAGDAT
-576 TAPAKG
+576 AKG
-582 TSGGGGATTM
+582 TSGGGDDTM
-592 QPTHGFIGATGVP
+592 NASHGFIGAVSINDIIP
-605 ESGGGGG
+605 EETVTKAEERAASIRGFLMSIGLTAEQSAGMLV
-612 GATTMQP
+612 TMGQAVED
-619 SHGFIGD
+619 GFIG
-626 LTLPDPDPEIEKVNR
+626 LGQN
-641 ISDALSNM
+641 
-649 GMSMEQIKETADL
+649 
-662 VGGSVANAFDN
+662 VANSMSEAGSAFN
-673 MSQGLVNSLGLAK
+673 AFLSTFLQGAATYLAALFAESTGLAVTAAGK
-686 NGFEGFIGGMI
+686 TATAAGPMAAF
-697 STVLQLISMM
+697 VLPAL
-707 LSQSIAQAIAGATAS
+707 IAGAV
-722 GASTGPAAVFTTPAF
+722 AAVSSGFGSIPA
-737 IATAVGGVMSAFAAI
+737 
-752 PKFAD
+752 FAD

-794 KQTQQV
+794 KQAQQV

>member
-1 MANNQLKVT
+1 MANNELKVT

-84 RMGATAKTMAKEFGV
+84 AMGAKARTMANEFGV

-158 GAANAT
+158 GAAQAT

-182 GAMGAVL
+182 GAMGSVL
-189 PMASNMGVQFHEVGA
+189 PVASNMGVQFHEVGA
-204 AFAAMSRTGTN
+204 AFAAMSRTGTDA
-215 ASEAATQLNA
+215 ASGATQLNA
-225 IMLGIMKPTKTA
+225 ILSGLLKPTKQA
-237 ADNMELLGLSSAG
+237 EDALNAMGLSSSG
-250 LRQQIKDEG
+250 LKQQIKDEG
-259 LLSVM
+259 LLETL
-264 NTLRDASEQNAGAF
+264 NTLKTAFDSNADAAQVVFPNI
-278 ELAFGSVRALRG
+278 RALKG
-290 VLDLTG
+290 VLDLLG
-296 KSMDSTRTI
+296 SGVEVNRGI
-305 FENMNNTAGMTQTA
+305 FERMNSTMGMTQTA
-319 FDETAQSAEFRL
+319 FDATAQSAEFRL

-356 FQQVSTVIQKVF
+356 FQQVSKVIQNVF
-368 KAFFDLDEG
+368 NAFFNLDEG

-385 GAFAIVLPTI
+385 GAFAVVLPTI
-395 ITLIGTLTTLM
+395 ITLVGSLITGIGL
-406 GALLSPVG
+406 LLSPVG
-414 LVAAAIAGVA
+414 LVAAALAGVA
-424 FIIYKNWSEVL
+424 FIIYKNWGEVL

-513 SIDIVKSAGE
+513 SVDIVKSAGE

-556 KDQVSGFV
+556 KDSVSDSIK
-564 TGLIGDV
+564 GLFGDV
-571 GGGTG
+571 GGGIG
-576 TAPAKG
+576 TAPKG
-582 TSGGGGATTM
+582 GNGGGADSTL
-592 QPTHGFIGATGVP
+592 
-605 ESGGGGG
+605 
-612 GATTMQP
+612 QP
-619 SHGFIGD
+619 SHGFIGAVDINKVDPPVSEEAMANVLGFKVALED
-626 LTLPDPDPEIEKVNR
+626 LAEV
-641 ISDALSNM
+641 S
-649 GMSMEQIKETADL
+649 SM
-662 VGGSVANAFDN
+662 VGEGVANAFDS
-673 MSQGLVNSLGLAK
+673 MSMGLVESLGLAK
-686 NGFEGFIGGMI
+686 DGFEGFVGGLLT
-697 STVLQLISMM
+697 TVLKLISMM
-707 LSQSIAQAIAGATAS
+707 LAQSISQAIAGATAS
-722 GASTGPAAVFTTPAF
+722 GAATGPAAIFTTPAF
-737 IATAVGGVMSAFAAI
+737 IATAVGGVMAAFAAI

-780 VIAPLNKLEAMIGG
+780 VIAPLNKLESMIGG
-794 KQTQQV
+794 KQAQQV

>member
-21 LKTASGRLKS
+21 LQTASGRLKS
-31 FGKSTTAVG
+31 FGKSTTAIG

-128 LKASAVGLG
+128 LMASAVGLG

-305 FENMNNTAGMTQTA
+305 FENMNDTAGMTQTA
-319 FDETAQSAEFRL
+319 FDATAQSAEFRL

-356 FQQVSTVIQKVF
+356 FQQVSTAIQNVF
-368 KAFFDLDEG
+368 NAFF
-377 TQKLILGL
+377 
-385 GAFAIVLPTI
+385 
-395 ITLIGTLTTLM
+395 
-406 GALLSPVG
+406 LLSPVG
-414 LVAAAIAGVA
+414 LVAAALAGVA
-424 FIIYKNWSEVL
+424 FIIYKNWGEVL

-447 LYNGSEA
+447 LYNASEP
-454 LRKVIYFLKAAFQT
+454 LRKAIFGLKA
-468 VFTFAKT
+468 VFASVFIAAKA
-475 QVMLVINSFS
+475 QVMRFVNIFK
-485 TMWKLIKE
+485 TMWKVIKE

-499 KGSFKQILSDGFDE
+499 KGSFGDVIEQGIKDDAQ
-513 SIDIVKSAGE
+513 IVKDAGT
-523 EIGDNFTDAMSDAVG
+523 EIGQTFSDAMSDAVG

-543 KTVEQVQGALTNV
+543 KTVEKVQGALTNV

-564 TGLIGDV
+564 SGLIGDV
-571 GGGTG
+571 GGGGG
-576 TAPAKG
+576 TTPSAP
-582 TSGGGGATTM
+582 TGGGDSTL
-592 QPTHGFIGATGVP
+592 
-605 ESGGGGG
+605 
-612 GATTMQP
+612 QP
-619 SHGFIGD
+619 SHGFIGAVDINKVDPPVSEEAMANVLGFKVALED
-626 LTLPDPDPEIEKVNR
+626 LAEV
-641 ISDALSNM
+641 SQM
-649 GMSMEQIKETADL
+649 
-662 VGGSVANAFDN
+662 VGEGVANAFDS
-673 MSQGLVNSLGLAK
+673 MSMGLVESLGLAK
-686 NGFEGFIGGMI
+686 DGFEGFIGGLLT
-697 STVLQLISMM
+697 TVLKLISMM
-707 LSQSIAQAIAGATAS
+707 LAQSIANAIAGATAS
-722 GASTGPAAVFTTPAF
+722 GASTGPAAIFTTPAF
-737 IATAVGGVMSAFAAI
+737 IATAVGGVMAAFAAI

-780 VIAPLNKLEAMIGG
+780 VIAPLSKLEGMIGG
-794 KQTQQV
+794 KQAQQV

>member
-68 MTKVKSL
+68 MTKIKSL

-84 RMGATAKTMAKEFGV
+84 RMGVGVKAMAKEFAI
-99 SSSKAAE
+99 SSADAAD
-106 ALFFITSAGLRGDEA
+106 ALFFVTSAGLRGKDAMEA
-121 MQTLEAS
+121 LEGS
-128 LKASAVGLG
+128 MKASAIGMG
-137 ETATIADLATSAMNA
+137 EAKTIAQLTSAAMNA

-158 GAANAT
+158 NASDAT
-164 DVLTAAVREG
+164 DVLTAAIREG
-174 KLSSEDLA
+174 SIESDELA
-182 GAMGAVL
+182 SVMGGVL
-189 PMASNMGVQFHEVGA
+189 PVASNMGIAFDQVGA
-204 AFAAMSRTGTN
+204 AFAAMSRTGTP
-215 ASEAATQLNA
+215 AAQAATQLNS
-225 IMLGIMKPTKTA
+225 IMMGIMKPTQTA
-237 ADNMELLGLSSAG
+237 ADAMEEMGLSSAG

-259 LLSVM
+259 LLSVL
-264 NTLRDASEQNAGAF
+264 NTLKEGANQNARAF
-278 ELAFGSVRALRG
+278 ETAFGNVRALKG

-296 KSMDSTRTI
+296 NSMETTREI
-305 FENMNNTAGMTQTA
+305 FGRMTNTQGMVQTA

-331 RKAMNSS
+331 RKAMNSA

-343 QLGATLLTGFLPI
+343 QLGSMLLTGLMPI
-356 FQQVSTVIQKVF
+356 FEDVSRVIQNVF
-368 KAFFDLDEG
+368 NAFFNLDEG

-385 GAFAIVLPTI
+385 GAFAVVLPTI
-395 ITLIGTLTTLM
+395 ITLVGSLTTLI
-406 GALLSPVG
+406 GLLLSPVG
-414 LVAAAIAGVA
+414 LVAAALAGVA
-424 FIIYKNWSEVL
+424 FIIYKNWGEVL

-513 SIDIVKSAGE
+513 SVDIVKSAGE

-571 GGGTG
+571 GGGAG
-576 TAPAKG
+576 AAPAKG
-582 TSGGGGATTM
+582 TSGGGDDTM
-592 QPTHGFIGATGVP
+592 NASHGFIGAVSINDIIP
-605 ESGGGGG
+605 EETVTKAEERAASIRGFLMSIGLTAEQSAGMLV
-612 GATTMQP
+612 TMGQAVED
-619 SHGFIGD
+619 GFIG
-626 LTLPDPDPEIEKVNR
+626 LGQN
-641 ISDALSNM
+641 
-649 GMSMEQIKETADL
+649 
-662 VGGSVANAFDN
+662 VANSMSEAGSAFN
-673 MSQGLVNSLGLAK
+673 AFLSTFLQGAATYLAALFAESTGLAVTAAGK
-686 NGFEGFIGGMI
+686 TATAAGPMAAF
-697 STVLQLISMM
+697 VLPAL
-707 LSQSIAQAIAGATAS
+707 IAGAV
-722 GASTGPAAVFTTPAF
+722 AAVSSGFGSIPA
-737 IATAVGGVMSAFAAI
+737 
-752 PKFAD
+752 FAD

-794 KQTQQV
+794 KQAQQV

>member
-68 MTKVKSL
+68 LTKVKSL

-99 SSSKAAE
+99 SSAKAAE

-158 GAANAT
+158 GASDAT
-164 DVLTAAVREG
+164 DILTAAVREG
-174 KLSSEDLA
+174 KLEANELA

-189 PMASNMGVQFHEVGA
+189 PVASNMGVSFNEVGA
-204 AFAAMSRTGTN
+204 AFAAMSRTGTD
-215 ASEAATQLNA
+215 ARVGATQLTA
-225 IMLGIMKPTKTA
+225 ILSGLLKPTEQA
-237 ADNMELLGLSSAG
+237 EQALNAMGLSSAG
-250 LRQQIKDEG
+250 LKQQIKDEG
-259 LLSVM
+259 LLATL
-264 NTLRDASEQNAGAF
+264 NTLKTAFDSNADAAQVVFPNI
-278 ELAFGSVRALRG
+278 RALKG
-290 VLDLTG
+290 VLDLLG
-296 KSMDSTRTI
+296 SGVEVNRGI
-305 FENMNNTAGMTQTA
+305 FERMNSTMGMTQTA
-319 FDETAQSAEFRL
+319 FDATAQSAEFRL

-356 FQQVSTVIQKVF
+356 FQQVSTVIQNVF
-368 KAFFDLDEG
+368 KAFFNLDEG

-395 ITLIGTLTTLM
+395 ITLVGGLVSAIGF
-406 GALLSPVG
+406 LLSPVG
-414 LVAAAIAGVA
+414 LVAAALAGVA
-424 FIIYKNWSEVL
+424 FIIYKNWGEVL

-513 SIDIVKSAGE
+513 SVDIVKSAGE

-564 TGLIGDV
+564 SGLIGDV
-571 GGGTG
+571 GGGAG
-576 TAPAKG
+576 AAPAKG
-582 TSGGGGATTM
+582 TSGGGGGATTL
-592 QPTHGFIGATGVP
+592 QPTHGFIGGV
-605 ESGGGGG
+605 
-612 GATTMQP
+612 
-619 SHGFIGD
+619 D
-626 LTLPDPDPEIEKVNR
+626 LPPAEPQIEKVNKIR
-641 ISDALSNM
+641 EALLKMGMTMEQVQETASLVGNEVAGAFSNM
-649 GMSMEQIKETADL
+649 SA
-662 VGGSVANAFDN
+662 
-673 MSQGLVNSLGLAK
+673 GLLNSLGLAE
-686 NGFEGFIGGMI
+686 NGFQGFVKGMI
-697 STVLQLISMM
+697 QVVLDLIAMM
-707 LSQSIAQAIAGATAS
+707 LAQSISNAIAGATAS
-722 GASTGPAAVFTTPAF
+722 GAATGPAAIFTTPAF
-737 IATAVGGVMSAFAAI
+737 IATAVGGVMAAFAAI

-794 KQTQQV
+794 KQAQQV